1 MGRLKRRLRRR
12 FSPLRE
18 WQDPPQLGHGR
29 IDQRQIA
36 ILPAEALSEYMRE
49 QWPTIQ
55 SIARVNRTRA
65 HVRAGKTVKT
75 QTETAYLI
83 TSFSKPTPQ
92 KVLKLNRNHWGIEI
106 MHRDKDVT
114 LGEDRYTNRSD
125 DAPRNIFTL
134 LSAARTMLKSVA
146 KSPTRAI
153 EIMQDRRQYAIS
165 LITDEHKNALL

>member
-1 MGRLKRRLRRR
+1 MGRLKRRLTRR
-12 FSPLRE
+12 FFPLRE

-29 IDQRQIA
+29 IDDRRIE
-36 ILPAEALSEYMRE
+36 ILPVEALSEHMRE

-55 SIARVNRTRA
+55 SIARINRTRA

-83 TSFSKPTPQ
+83 TSFSNPTPQ
-92 KVLKLNRNHWGIEI
+92 NVLKLNRKHWGIEI

-125 DAPRNIFTL
+125 YAPRNIFTL
-134 LSAARTMLKSVA
+134 LSAARTMLKRVA

-153 EIMQDRRQYAIS
+153 EIMQDRRQSAIS
-165 LITDEHKNALL
+165 LITGE